1 MENTSTMPSLYQTLR
16 VKQDIITCKAMG
28 TRLVIVKAY
37 QPDDAEIVLT
47 RDYPGRIIRGILVEG
62 NILVFLF
69 DSSAVIPT
77 CHG

>member
-1 MENTSTMPSLYQTLR
+1 
-16 VKQDIITCKAMG
+16 MG